1 MSTYGSG
8 KVHKSGRSKWGE
20 EEGCHCWSCSC
31 EYGVA
36 NRWPTDSES
45 ILNTISDENDHL
57 RLFAMRAMP
66 GKATLRPPS
75 AHACVSLLEVSLL
88 SSSLFSDCPSA
99 EVEPFTEAQ
108 DEEKFVAVNENVTY
122 EPDHFVRRR

>member
-1 MSTYGSG
+1 MVT
-8 KVHKSGRSKWGE
+8 VAR
-20 EEGCHCWSCSC
+20 SC

-75 AHACVSLLEVSLL
+75 AHVRISLL